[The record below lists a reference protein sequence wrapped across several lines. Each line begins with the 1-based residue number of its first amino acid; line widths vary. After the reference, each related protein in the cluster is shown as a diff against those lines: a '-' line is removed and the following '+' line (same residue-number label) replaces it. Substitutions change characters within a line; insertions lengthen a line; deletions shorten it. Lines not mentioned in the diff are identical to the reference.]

1 MKRYLKNIR
10 KEKGITV
17 MTLAVTI
24 IVMLILSAVAINVGI
39 GDDGIINRAEN
50 AVDKYK
56 EAAQNEKEAMDS
68 ISSQLD
74 DILSGIDNPT
84 EDIDES
90 PVIEITG
97 WNSIGGVVTLEVK
110 EGYSAEYQIEGEE
123 WISYTEE
130 SQITVENGKKYQ

>member
-1 MKRYLKNIR
+1 
-10 KEKGITV
+10 

-39 GDDGIINRAEN
+39 GEDGIINRAEN

-123 WISYTEE
+123 WISYTKG
-130 SQITVENGKKYQ
+130 SQITVENGKKISVRYYTEEGSKER